1 MIFKQILMKLSLLA
15 VNAAAFGT
23 AASGGPYK
31 KIPDGDTGTIIKFY
45 LNWASYL
52 HRGYGYEHSIAGFI
66 MTPIIQTL
74 FTIDRGLENI
84 YNVVFK
90 LLGWEG
96 NVASYGSPLHA
107 LYVFFQA
114 AGWSLLALGVIIY
127 AYQSLTHQA
136 KWGQFASNLIMVSLT
151 MTALP
156 LMMQMFNNAAVQ
168 AENGLNSVQTK
179 EMAAD
184 VAIQPIK
191 NNTIDLSTLIR
202 ANNFNDFSDKPES
215 KKIRNVA
222 KWNVISTSKDVRQ
235 MNLGQYLDKDT
246 MSKDLKLD
254 KYKPGETAMQYHL
267 EDEHNQAN
275 GGYIIAKNHAGAGLG
290 GLNDDTYARYSV
302 NWVGVIGQSLV
313 LGVVLLLAGVR
324 VIEDSYELA
333 LMDFVA
339 PLIAYR
345 SLRSTKKMRDLIS
358 SIVGM
363 YTSIV
368 FMMTLIKIY
377 MISLN
382 ILSAKIPSM
391 NWFQRSIVI
400 LMIYIGGG
408 FAMFN
413 GLNYLERVT
422 GVSQGLSDQAGQVVA
437 TGAIAG
443 AAGGAVASIAG
454 HTLSGVGRA
463 TSFFASRGNSN
474 TASRGL
480 NNNTNSTSSF
490 NRGLN
495 DSNSMANNNNNSQL
509 NGQQDKQ
516 NQSQEQSRFGTNA
529 QNNNQTNGQNT
540 NNASAIS
547 RETGVNGNNGNNGIN
562 GNDNNQKPQ
571 SGIDGN
577 NGTNGI
583 NDVEKSPNGGINDTT
598 QPSQFAQN
606 GDNFDASQTPDGI
619 DQRTGGIDDQNL
631 ASLAANEPL
640 TDENGMPFSDSPI
653 SDNNENG
660 MPNLPNTDSDATPM
674 TSDGRLD
681 NPDSGNSLANSF
693 DNVDSNESVEPLP
706 DDDNPSDNS
715 FAAQADQLNN
725 PQIPQSNVNTD
736 QATDTRYQE
745 DQMAG
750 SQYGSDARHLDQRVN
765 SDRHVQDQYAPDQ
778 QRTNRAYN
786 VGQRLQ
792 HTGQRVTRTS
802 KSIRQQSTQ
811 YLKNHQFNLSSG
823 NLKGRESDHLD

>member
-1 MIFKQILMKLSLLA
+1 
-15 VNAAAFGT
+15 
-23 AASGGPYK
+23 
-31 KIPDGDTGTIIKFY
+31 
-45 LNWASYL
+45 
-52 HRGYGYEHSIAGFI
+52 
-66 MTPIIQTL
+66 
-74 FTIDRGLENI
+74 
-84 YNVVFK
+84 
-90 LLGWEG
+90 
-96 NVASYGSPLHA
+96 
-107 LYVFFQA
+107 
-114 AGWSLLALGVIIY
+114 
-127 AYQSLTHQA
+127 
-136 KWGQFASNLIMVSLT
+136 
-151 MTALP
+151 
-156 LMMQMFNNAAVQ
+156 
-168 AENGLNSVQTK
+168 
-179 EMAAD
+179 
-184 VAIQPIK
+184 
-191 NNTIDLSTLIR
+191 
-202 ANNFNDFSDKPES
+202 
-215 KKIRNVA
+215 
-222 KWNVISTSKDVRQ
+222 
-235 MNLGQYLDKDT
+235 
-246 MSKDLKLD
+246 
-254 KYKPGETAMQYHL
+254 MQYHL

-275 GGYIIAKNHAGAGLG
+275 GGYIIAKNKAGAGLG

-313 LGVVLLLAGVR
+313 LGIVLLLAGIR
-324 VIEDSYELA
+324 VVEDSYELA

-437 TGAIAG
+437 TGAVAG

-480 NNNTNSTSSF
+480 NSNTNSTSSL

-640 TDENGMPFSDSPI
+640 TDENGLPFSDSPI

-674 TSDGRLD
+674 TSDGRFD

-706 DDDNPSDNS
+706 DDGNPSDNS

-750 SQYGSDARHLDQRVN
+750 SQYGPDARHLDQRVN

-778 QRTNRAYN
+778 QRTNQAYN